1 MSFGLRCNDAYT
13 LLTRNLRK
21 EDKMA
26 KKKILIIDDEEDIC
40 EMMKLNLETT
50 GEFEV
55 TTVYSGEKG
64 IETAKEVNFDL
75 IITDFYMP
83 GMDGGEVLNTVKE
96 VNPDLPVLIFSIYHD
111 DESTLAHSI
120 KDKADGIIS
129 KPIEHN
135 QLYSEIK
142 KALAKKR

>member
-1 MSFGLRCNDAYT
+1 M
-13 LLTRNLRK
+13 
-21 EDKMA
+21 

-55 TTVYSGEKG
+55 TTAYTGEKG
-64 IETAKEVNFDL
+64 VESIKSGNFDL

-83 GMDGGEVLNTVKE
+83 GMDGGEVLEEVKRLK
-96 VNPDLPVLIFSIYHD
+96 PDLPVLIFSIYHD
-111 DESTLAHSI
+111 DESTLTGSI
-120 KDKADGIIS
+120 KEKADGIIS

-142 KALAKKR
+142 KALNKKK